1 MAGGWR
7 VGDRVVVRYRRP
19 APQPG
24 EPPLSDALGELVQ
37 VDESALTVR
46 TRQGD
51 VTIQT
56 AAVVAAKKV
65 PPPPEPRRGSGP
77 RL

>member
-1 MAGGWR
+1 MAGRWR

-19 APQPG
+19 APEPG

-37 VDESALTVR
+37 ADENTLTVR

-51 VTIQT
+51 VTIEA
-56 AAVVAAKKV
+56 AAVVAGKRV
-65 PPPPEPRRGSGP
+65 PPPPEPGRRSDAGP
-77 RL
+77 